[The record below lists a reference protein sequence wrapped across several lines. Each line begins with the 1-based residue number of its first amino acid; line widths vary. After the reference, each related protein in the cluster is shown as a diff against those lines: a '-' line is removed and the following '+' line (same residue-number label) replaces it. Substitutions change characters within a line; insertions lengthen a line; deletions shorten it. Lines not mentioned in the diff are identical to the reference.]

1 MAGRTDLK
9 SSTLIN
15 VVDLSLKVLHVRYEN
30 REIIADNFHTQQ
42 GDSGYPL
49 WRIDQECKHLYQV
62 SLHLLHML
70 IYIMNILPNTM
81 Y

>member
-15 VVDLSLKVLHVRYEN
+15 VVDLSLKILHVRYEN
-30 REIIADNFHTQQ
+30 REIIADNFITQH

-62 SLHLLHML
+62 SLYLLHML
-70 IYIMNILPNTM
+70 NCSYIE
-81 Y
+81 